1 MKGKTRWQGDTVQH
15 QQFRQ
20 HARRSLGGHAT
31 FSWFIMARAWCSASK
46 WASQARPP
54 TDPAVILD
62 GMVSIFPQSSC
73 QNILAD
79 EVAELGF
86 TNVFQNHLIC
96 SILSGTSKKSSLVGL
111 RTLWEM
117 QHSAIHGFGIRGPL
131 PAGPWCPVVALQEKI
146 SLWRLSRTLK

>member
-73 QNILAD
+73 QNILVD

-96 SILSGTSKKSSLVGL
+96 SILSGTSKKSSLVWGSEPFGKCNIQQFMAL
-111 RTLWEM
+111 GSEDLSLLGRGVQWL
-117 QHSAIHGFGIRGPL
+117 HCRRRSACGACRAP
-131 PAGPWCPVVALQEKI
+131 
-146 SLWRLSRTLK
+146 